1 MKFTDAVAISPATYA
16 KQRGVH
22 KRTVIRWIHEGR
34 PLGGTLGVTRTLGGH
49 IRIWISRKR
58 DERDERT

>member
-1 MKFTDAVAISPATYA
+1 MKFGNAVSISAATYA
-16 KQRGVH
+16 RQRGVH

-34 PLGGTLGVTRTLGGH
+34 TLPGVLGHTRTLGGH
-49 IRIWISRKR
+49 IRIWIPRKR